1 MGCGQMGRTKQGNQR
16 RTWWDCVEEEF
27 QLARVKY
34 VRDGEAG
41 RGALGVGI
49 VVSVF
54 GMNQN

>member
-1 MGCGQMGRTKQGNQR
+1 MVEWVGQNRETNEEHDE
-16 RTWWDCVEEEF
+16 DCVEEEF

-41 RGALGVGI
+41 RGALDVGI